1 MALHVADLDDLAG
14 AVARGDDPVDVG
26 DAEADR
32 LLAED
37 VQAGVERRQH
47 DLEVRA
53 RRRRD
58 QDCVERRR
66 CRRASA
72 SRRARR
78 DRVACGERLA
88 HRLRR
93 LRERREPELAGELR
107 EVREVHRLGDEA
119 AADDADPSLTIP
131 VAGHVVRIMVRSRR
145 SLQVRGGRSQME
157 HLERPITRRGLLKAG
172 AVSAAGLYAAGTLGR
187 AGRAAGAT
195 RVSAGGVT
203 MNWLTWSD
211 HFLTKPNQLGAVK
224 KLTGITGRPQLFSDD
239 SDSYVKV
246 KAGGGGWDM
255 SSEDALW
262 VPKFYNEGLIVAFDI
277 KSFPVSKQLYSV
289 ALDVPFWKAGSNQ
302 MGYPFGWSSLQIYY
316 NPKYVTTKPDSYHA
330 LLEQELQEEDRPRE
344 PADRPDGDGR
354 PRDGREEAVRHDD
367 GRDREREGVPQAAQA
382 ERAQARLAEH
392 RGRAGADRRHGVA
405 DDREHRHGR
414 TRQGRGRPDHPRR
427 PTRRKGCTAGWTP
440 RCC

>member
-1 MALHVADLDDLAG
+1 
-14 AVARGDDPVDVG
+14 
-26 DAEADR
+26 
-32 LLAED
+32 
-37 VQAGVERRQH
+37 
-47 DLEVRA
+47 
-53 RRRRD
+53 
-58 QDCVERRR
+58 
-66 CRRASA
+66 
-72 SRRARR
+72 
-78 DRVACGERLA
+78 
-88 HRLRR
+88 
-93 LRERREPELAGELR
+93 
-107 EVREVHRLGDEA
+107 
-119 AADDADPSLTIP
+119 
-131 VAGHVVRIMVRSRR
+131 
-145 SLQVRGGRSQME
+145 ME
-157 HLERPITRRGLLKAG
+157 HLERPVTRRGLLKAG

-302 MGYPFGWSSLQIYY
+302 MGYPFGWSSLQIFY

-330 LLEQELQEEDRPRE
+330 LLNKSYKKKIVLENQPTDLMAMAGLATGAKKPYGMTTGEIASAKAFLKQLKPNVLKLVSQNTEVVRALSDGTAWLTIENIGTDARVKDAGGPTISVADPKEGLYGWMDAEMLLKESKNQASFEKFINAMEQAPYIAQNFLTN
-344 PADRPDGDGR
+344 GR
-354 PRDGREEAVRHDD
+354 PLFNEKAYKILVNNGHK
-367 GRDREREGVPQAAQA
+367 ERADKFFYNQPERPLGMTLKGPSGNAQA
-382 ERAQARLAEH
+382 YLDAFNEVF
-392 RGRAGADRRHGVA
+392 GA
-405 DDREHRHGR
+405 
-414 TRQGRGRPDHPRR
+414 
-427 PTRRKGCTAGWTP
+427 
-440 RCC
+440 

>member
-1 MALHVADLDDLAG
+1 
-14 AVARGDDPVDVG
+14 
-26 DAEADR
+26 
-32 LLAED
+32 
-37 VQAGVERRQH
+37 
-47 DLEVRA
+47 
-53 RRRRD
+53 
-58 QDCVERRR
+58 
-66 CRRASA
+66 
-72 SRRARR
+72 
-78 DRVACGERLA
+78 
-88 HRLRR
+88 
-93 LRERREPELAGELR
+93 
-107 EVREVHRLGDEA
+107 
-119 AADDADPSLTIP
+119 
-131 VAGHVVRIMVRSRR
+131 
-145 SLQVRGGRSQME
+145 ME

-195 RVSAGGVT
+195 RVSAGGTT

-302 MGYPFGWSSLQIYY
+302 MGYPFGWSSLQIFY

-330 LLEQELQEEDRPRE
+330 LLNKSYKKKIVLENQPTDLMAMAGLATGAKKPYGMTTGEIASAKAFLKQLKPNVLKLVSQNTEVVRALTDGTAWLTIENIGTDARVKDAGGPNILTADPKEGLYGWMDAEMLLKESKNQASFEKFINAMEQAPYIAQNFLTN
-344 PADRPDGDGR
+344 GR
-354 PRDGREEAVRHDD
+354 PLFNEKAYKILVNNGHK
-367 GRDREREGVPQAAQA
+367 ERADKFFYNQPERPLGMTLKGPSGNAQA
-382 ERAQARLAEH
+382 YLDAFNEVF
-392 RGRAGADRRHGVA
+392 GA
-405 DDREHRHGR
+405 
-414 TRQGRGRPDHPRR
+414 
-427 PTRRKGCTAGWTP
+427 
-440 RCC
+440 